1 MRRKQVFRR
10 GSIIELMDKSK
21 VGKSDFFL
29 KLKDDVFTLQLYSEY
44 REMIIGVAREY
55 GISEA
60 ASEDVVQRVI
70 LASIE
75 KRDYLK
81 NLSKKGLDAYM
92 IVLIRREMRALI
104 YKKRRSRKRRE
115 IESDVEDE
123 EEIISA
129 PMNAST
135 YDALKQT
142 LREMPGKQ
150 REILQYKYILGM
162 YCAEIAESMGMS
174 QSSVRKYL
182 SRAKSKLIANAEKAD
197 RKRAKNKDL
206 ADEEPQKSI

>member
-1 MRRKQVFRR
+1 
-10 GSIIELMDKSK
+10 
-21 VGKSDFFL
+21 
-29 KLKDDVFTLQLYSEY
+29 
-44 REMIIGVAREY
+44 
-55 GISEA
+55 
-60 ASEDVVQRVI
+60 
-70 LASIE
+70 
-75 KRDYLK
+75 
-81 NLSKKGLDAYM
+81 
-92 IVLIRREMRALI
+92 
-104 YKKRRSRKRRE
+104 
-115 IESDVEDE
+115 
-123 EEIISA
+123 
-129 PMNAST
+129 MNAST

-162 YCAEIAESMGMS
+162 DCAEIAESMGMS

>member
-60 ASEDVVQRVI
+60 ASED
-70 LASIE
+70 
-75 KRDYLK
+75 
-81 NLSKKGLDAYM
+81 
-92 IVLIRREMRALI
+92 
-104 YKKRRSRKRRE
+104 
-115 IESDVEDE
+115 E

-162 YCAEIAESMGMS
+162 DCAEIAESMGMS

>member
-1 MRRKQVFRR
+1 
-10 GSIIELMDKSK
+10 
-21 VGKSDFFL
+21 
-29 KLKDDVFTLQLYSEY
+29 
-44 REMIIGVAREY
+44 MIIGVAREY

-162 YCAEIAESMGMS
+162 DCAEIAESMGMS

>member
-92 IVLIRREMRALI
+92 IVLI
-104 YKKRRSRKRRE
+104 
-115 IESDVEDE
+115 
-123 EEIISA
+123 
-129 PMNAST
+129 
-135 YDALKQT
+135 
-142 LREMPGKQ
+142 
-150 REILQYKYILGM
+150 
-162 YCAEIAESMGMS
+162 
-174 QSSVRKYL
+174 
-182 SRAKSKLIANAEKAD
+182 
-197 RKRAKNKDL
+197 
-206 ADEEPQKSI
+206 